1 MTLATA
7 LTVLLTFRP
16 GKGSG
21 TCAVRRTS
29 VVRWTQ
35 AFERQG
41 ARGLDSKPQA
51 GGKSRLSAR
60 DQKRLSAIL
69 IRGPR
74 PWGWSNE
81 LWTLGRIA
89 EVIRRRFGIE
99 YSISAVHRIVV
110 QLGFSAQKPA
120 RLARERNDEAVEEF
134 RKKRWR
140 AIKKK
145 PGVSDVQ
152 LSSSTRAASCCSPM
166 CGVPG
171 RREAKH
177 PSIAAG
183 IDTTVSRSSPH

>member
-1 MTLATA
+1 MRPTGTKQELEVRRRLAVKLRQEG
-7 LTVLLTFRP
+7 LTV
-16 GKGSG
+16 
-21 TCAVRRTS
+21 RRIAEKVGCVPAS
-29 VVRWTQ
+29 VVRWMQ

-41 ARGLDSKPQA
+41 ERGLDSKPQA

-74 PWGWSNE
+74 AWGWSND

-99 YSISAVHRIVV
+99 YSISTVHRIVV

-140 AIKKK
+140 AIKK
-145 PGVSDVQ
+145 
-152 LSSSTRAASCCSPM
+152 SP
-166 CGVPG
+166 
-171 RREAKH
+171 A
-177 PSIAAG
+177 
-183 IDTTVSRSSPH
+183 

>member
-1 MTLATA
+1 MRPTGTKQELEVRRRLAVKLRHEG
-7 LTVLLTFRP
+7 LTV
-16 GKGSG
+16 
-21 TCAVRRTS
+21 RTIAEKVGCVPAS

-41 ARGLDSKPQA
+41 ERGLDSKPQA
-51 GGKSRLSAR
+51 GGKSRLTAR

-74 PWGWSNE
+74 AWGWSND

-140 AIKKK
+140 AIKK
-145 PGVSDVQ
+145 
-152 LSSSTRAASCCSPM
+152 SP
-166 CGVPG
+166 
-171 RREAKH
+171 A
-177 PSIAAG
+177 
-183 IDTTVSRSSPH
+183 